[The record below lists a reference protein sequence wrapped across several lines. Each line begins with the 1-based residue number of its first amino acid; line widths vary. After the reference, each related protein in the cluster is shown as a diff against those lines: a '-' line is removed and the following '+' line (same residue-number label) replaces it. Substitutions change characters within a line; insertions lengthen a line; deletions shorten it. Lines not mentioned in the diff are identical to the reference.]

1 MKSKTPGKIDIK
13 NETLIFKRLYVKYLF
28 NFSTIND
35 KPMNSECGE

>member
-1 MKSKTPGKIDIK
+1 MKSKTPRKIGIK
-13 NETLIFKRLYVKYLF
+13 NETLIFKNVKYLF